1 MEKQYIVSERAH
13 FMCPNM
19 HFGILVEMRVK
30 YDYEKVFSTLDLLAE
45 AHPFLRSLIAYEEDK
60 KRLYYD
66 IGSKSKID
74 IYEMKTAATLWSD
87 YDDIGNKEWNVFENG
102 LLKVFLY
109 SEEDSFK
116 VLFAAHHLLG
126 DGRSVLGLACEFA
139 DAYEKG
145 IKPIYAEERLI
156 QGIEDLPCGSDLTG
170 ITRWLIKIINYRW
183 RRENK
188 RVSYEEYVRFAN
200 QFVRENQVGHESAS
214 LSKIDVDYL
223 RKRCKENK
231 VSVNDL
237 LMAKLYLAE
246 TIKKIIIAVD
256 IRDKLSCYRKGAMG
270 NYSSAIGI
278 ACTEKSGDVFK
289 KAGEVHKQVKLNLD
303 SNRKKMLILSCYLNM
318 DLSLIDAAAIAA
330 LGDFNSKAAR
340 FIGGTMLGYADRNGT
355 SITNL
360 GSIESETME
369 SAMFIPPASPATVQT
384 IGVLTVNG
392 TMQLCSSY
400 YKDLIM
406 KEEVNR
412 CLQMMIT

>member
-1 MEKQYIVSERAH
+1 MKKQYIVSERAH

-19 HFGILVEMRVK
+19 HFGILVKMCVK
-30 YDYEKVFSTLDLLAE
+30 YDHEKMISTLDLLAE

-74 IYEMKTAATLWSD
+74 IYEMKTASTLWSD
-87 YDDIGNKEWNVFENG
+87 YDDIGKKEWNVFENG

-109 SEEDSFK
+109 PEGDSFK

-139 DAYEKG
+139 EAYEKG

-156 QGIEDLPCGSDLTG
+156 ESIGDLPGGSDLKG
-170 ITRWLIKIINYRW
+170 INRCLIKMVNFRW

-188 RVSYEEYVRFAN
+188 HVSYEEYVSFAN
-200 QFVRENQVGHESAS
+200 QFVRENQIGHESVS
-214 LSKIDVDYL
+214 LSKSDVDYMI
-223 RKRCKENK
+223 KQCKENK

-246 TIKKIIIAVD
+246 KIKKIIIAVD
-256 IRDKLSCYRKGAMG
+256 IRDKLACYQQGALG
-270 NYSSAIGI
+270 NYSSAIGVI
-278 ACTEKSGDVFK
+278 CNGKSREVLEKAK
-289 KAGEVHKQVKLNLD
+289 EVHKQVKLSLA

-318 DLSLIDAAAIAA
+318 DSSLIDAVAIAV
-330 LGDFNSKAAR
+330 LGDFNSKSAR
-340 FIGGTMLGYADRNGT
+340 FVGGTMLGYTDRNGT

-360 GSIESETME
+360 GSIKSEAMK
-369 SAMFIPPASPATVQT
+369 SAMFIPPASPAAAQT

-392 TMQLCSSY
+392 TMKLCSSY
-400 YKDLIM
+400 YKDLIN

-412 CLQMMIT
+412 CLQMMIK